1 MCSNVDLFL
10 SNKQMLVLFADLVAS
25 GHSQQ
30 GEHLEWRDRPGPQQ
44 STTQSHE
51 EHDGESALRR
61 RDVSTSD
68 AAT

>member
-1 MCSNVDLFL
+1 MH
-10 SNKQMLVLFADLVAS
+10 VLFADLVAS

-30 GEHLEWRDRPGPQQ
+30 GEHMEWRERPRSQQ

-51 EHDGESALRR
+51 EHDDESSLRR